1 MTQLAIALRHHKAG
15 RLVEAEAIALA
26 LKPNDATMHVDL
38 GSSLRDLGKTKDAVA
53 HYARALQ
60 LNPNFAEAH
69 HNLGTALLDQRR
81 HERCR
86 AANRAGSTRSPPSGS
101 RANCSITRSISAAL

>member
-1 MTQLAIALRHHKAG
+1 MRLSGSRRLIDVVRNAGGSSNWIMIQLAIALRHHKAG

-26 LKPNDATMHVDL
+26 LNPNDATMHVNL
-38 GSSLRDLGKTKDAVA
+38 GSSLRDLGNTKNAVA

-60 LNPNFAEAH
+60 LNLNFAEAH

-86 AANRAGSTRSPPSGS
+86 YWPA
-101 RANCSITRSISAAL
+101 